1 MNIESCEI
9 LAWSYFNLGQISEL
23 KPLLEKAMRTNYKN
37 PEFLARIGIMQ
48 NAIGNQ
54 SLGLELIKSAF
65 AKKPSLDTE
74 LEDAIWM
81 L

>member
-1 MNIESCEI
+1 
-9 LAWSYFNLGQISEL
+9 
-23 KPLLEKAMRTNYKN
+23 MRTNYKN